1 VAKKRENLNLYD
13 AFPKYRWKGQV
24 RMNSGKRYKE
34 AINSY
39 DREKLYEASEAVSM
53 SKKMATA
60 KFDETIELVLRLG
73 IDPRKA
79 EEMVRGTVILPAG
92 TGRDVRVAVFA
103 QGEAASLAREA
114 GANIVGDTDLAE
126 EIEKGMLDFDVVIA
140 TPEMMPVVG
149 KLGRTLGPRGL
160 MPNPKTGTVTD
171 NVVKAVEEFKGGMVE
186 YRTDKFGNVQIPI
199 GKASF
204 EDSALQE
211 NFNAVLEEIH
221 RVKPSSAKGRYIK
234 KAVVSSTM
242 GPGVKIDEAS
252 I

>member
-1 VAKKRENLNLYD
+1 
-13 AFPKYRWKGQV
+13 
-24 RMNSGKRYKE
+24 MNSGKRYKE
-34 AINSY
+34 AASSY
-39 DREKLYEASEAVSM
+39 DYEKLYGGAEAVLM
-53 SKKMATA
+53 SKQMAKA

-79 EEMVRGTVILPAG
+79 EEMVRGTVALPSG

-103 QGEAASLAREA
+103 QGEAASIAREA
-114 GANIVGDTDLAE
+114 GANLVGDTDLAA
-126 EIEKGMLDFDVVIA
+126 EIEKGMFDFDIVIA
-140 TPEMMPVVG
+140 TPDMMPVVG

-171 NVVKAVEEFKGGMVE
+171 NVAKAVEEFKGGMIE

-204 EDSALQE
+204 EDSALLE
-211 NFNAVLEEIH
+211 NFDAVMEEIH
-221 RVKPSSAKGRYIK
+221 RAKPSSAKGKYIK

-242 GPGVKIDEAS
+242 GPGVKIDEGS
-252 I
+252 L

>member
-1 VAKKRENLNLYD
+1 
-13 AFPKYRWKGQV
+13 
-24 RMNSGKRYKE
+24 MNSGKRYSE
-34 AINSY
+34 AVSSY
-39 DREKLYEASEAVSM
+39 DRERLYEADEAVPM

-79 EEMVRGTVILPAG
+79 EEMVRGTVALPAG
-92 TGRDVRVAVFA
+92 TGRDVRIAVFA

-114 GANIVGDTDLAE
+114 GANIVGDADLAE

-140 TPEMMPVVG
+140 TPDMMPVVG

-186 YRTDKFGNVQIPI
+186 YRADKFGNVQIPI

-204 EDSALQE
+204 EDSALLE
-211 NFNAVLEEIH
+211 NFNAVIEEIH

-242 GPGVKIDEAS
+242 GPGVKIDEGS

>member
-1 VAKKRENLNLYD
+1 MSN
-13 AFPKYRWKGQV
+13 
-24 RMNSGKRYKE
+24 GKRYNE
-34 AINSY
+34 AVNSY
-39 DREKLYEASEAVSM
+39 DREKLYEADEAVSM
-53 SKKMATA
+53 SKRMATA
-60 KFDETIELVLRLG
+60 KYDETIELVLRLG

-79 EEMVRGTVILPAG
+79 EEMGRGTVVLPSG
-92 TGRDVRVAVFA
+92 TGKDVRVAVFA
-103 QGEAASLAREA
+103 QGESALIAREA
-114 GANIVGDTDLAE
+114 GANIVGDSDLAE

-140 TPEMMPVVG
+140 TPDMMPVVG

-171 NVVKAVEEFKGGMVE
+171 NVAKAVEEFKGGMVE

-204 EDSALQE
+204 EESALLE
-211 NFNAVLEEIH
+211 NFNAILEEIH
-221 RVKPSSAKGRYIK
+221 RAKPSGAKVKYIK

-242 GPGVKIDEAS
+242 GPGVKKDEGS

>member
-1 VAKKRENLNLYD
+1 L
-13 AFPKYRWKGQV
+13 V

-34 AINSY
+34 AASSY
-39 DREKLYEASEAVSM
+39 DYEKLYGGAEAVLM
-53 SKKMATA
+53 SKQMAKA

-79 EEMVRGTVILPAG
+79 EEMVRGTVALPSG

-103 QGEAASLAREA
+103 QGEAASIAREA
-114 GANIVGDTDLAE
+114 GANLVGDTDLAA
-126 EIEKGMLDFDVVIA
+126 EIEKGMFDFDIVIA
-140 TPEMMPVVG
+140 TPDMMPVVG

-171 NVVKAVEEFKGGMVE
+171 NVAKAVEEFKGGMIE

-204 EDSALQE
+204 EDSALLE
-211 NFNAVLEEIH
+211 NFDAVMEEIH
-221 RVKPSSAKGRYIK
+221 RAKPSSAKGKYIK

-242 GPGVKIDEAS
+242 GPGVKIDEGS
-252 I
+252 L